1 MDLILQ
7 ERGFT
12 KETYKT
18 YTLEI
23 SKNRKIIIDIGVISP
38 DGLVNAIYLKQFD
51 DVVSLMSFKL
61 GNKKDIF
68 HLKLMID
75 ILKED

>member
-1 MDLILQ
+1 MDLMLQ

-12 KETYKT
+12 KETNKT
-18 YTLEI
+18 YTLDI
-23 SKNRKIIIDIGVISP
+23 SKNRKIIIDVGVISP
-38 DGLVNAIYLKQFD
+38 YGLVNAMYLKQSEHY
-51 DVVSLMSFKL
+51 VSLMGFKL
-61 GNKKDIF
+61 DSKKDIF

>member
-1 MDLILQ
+1 MDLMLK

-12 KETYKT
+12 KETDKT
-18 YTLEI
+18 YTLKI
-23 SKNRKIIIDIGVISP
+23 SKSRKIIIDVGVITP
-38 DGLVNAIYLKQFD
+38 YGPVNAMYLKQLEGC
-51 DVVSLMSFKL
+51 VSLMGFKL
-61 GNKKDIF
+61 DSKKDMF